1 MSLNN
6 GGVID
11 ETDFIGTSSGAG
23 DSGKVNKLNAA
34 GKNPAEFVEF
44 NGVLAKQTSG
54 VSVTTSLAALAFQAE
69 EFDTN
74 TFHDISTNN
83 SRLTV
88 PTGKGGKYQINGSI
102 HFASNLVT
110 MIQIRKNGATALAQG
125 SGTGISAS
133 NAGASVAIVVDL
145 AAGDY
150 VELLAAIGT
159 GSVST
164 SGDQRTNFSM
174 FRVGV

>member
-11 ETDFIGTSSGAG
+11 EADFVGTSSGAG

-44 NGVLAKQTSG
+44 NGVAVHQNAGTTVNTSI
-54 VSVTTSLAALAFQAE
+54 AAVAFQTE
-69 EFDTN
+69 DFDTDV
-74 TFHDISTNN
+74 FHDNTTNN

-88 PTGKGGKYQINGSI
+88 PSGKAGKYHVNGSI
-102 HFASNLVT
+102 HFGSGTLT
-110 MIQIRKNGATALAQG
+110 MIQIRKNGSTSIAQAVG
-125 SGTGISAS
+125 PSVNAS
-133 NAGASVAIVVDL
+133 NTGASVSAIVDL
-145 AAGDY
+145 AVGDY
-150 VELLAAIGT
+150 IELFAIIGS

-164 SGDQRTNFSM
+164 SGDTRTSFSM
-174 FRVGV
+174 YRIAG